1 MKENFQFTK
10 VHLFLIALLFYFAYV
25 ILMWKWGHQ
34 GDMTFWLD
42 WSNLISEKGFT
53 SIYDDGRVNYFP
65 AYLYFLKFHTWI
77 QGNPTDVQDNLYTIK
92 YYTFVFDIL
101 GAFAAIWFIKDINK
115 KIYCFLLMML
125 NVAYIYN
132 TALWGQVDAI
142 FSFWGFLAIILA
154 LEKRPVLS
162 VVSLLLA
169 LNFKL
174 QAVVFIPVIGLL
186 LLPQY
191 LENYKRFLYA
201 IVSIILLQV
210 LIISPFLF
218 SGKINQ
224 VLDVLNS
231 LVGFYPSPS
240 LGAFNIW
247 FLLMPNVDVEGM
259 LLLSDEA
266 IFGFLTLKQWGLLM
280 FVIAVIISLLPFIKA
295 YNEKYRMKK
304 DFYIPL
310 KQVFLSMALIALS
323 FYFFN
328 TQMHERYAHPVLLSL
343 ATYSIL
349 SWNWKPMILFSIAYG
364 MNLERINWY
373 LHLHHETYLHHWILG
388 EKLIASIYLI
398 TLVYMF
404 YLLIKEIKTS
414 KSQNKVE

>member
-1 MKENFQFTK
+1 MKENFQFRK
-10 VHLFLIALLFYFAYV
+10 VHLFLIAMLFYFAYV

-42 WSNLISEKGFT
+42 WSNLISEKGLT

-77 QGNPTDVQDNLYTIK
+77 QGNPTDIQDNLYTLK
-92 YYTFVFDIL
+92 YYTLVFDVF
-101 GAFAAIWFIKDINK
+101 GALAAIWFVKDMNK
-115 KIYCFLLMML
+115 KVFCFLLMML
-125 NVAYIYN
+125 NVAYFYN
-132 TALWGQVDAI
+132 TAIWGQVDAI
-142 FSFWGFLAIILA
+142 FSFWGFFAIILA

-162 VVSLLLA
+162 VLSLLMA

-174 QAVVFIPVIGLL
+174 QAVVFIPVLGLL

-191 LENYKRFLYA
+191 LEKYKRFFYT
-201 IVSIILLQV
+201 IGSIIILQG
-210 LIISPFLF
+210 LIISPFLL
-218 SGKINQ
+218 SGKISQ
-224 VLDVLNS
+224 VLGVLTS
-231 LVGFYPSPS
+231 LVGFYPNPS
-240 LGAFNIW
+240 LGAFNVW

-259 LLLSDEA
+259 FNLTDQ
-266 IFGFLTLKQWGLLM
+266 IVFGFFTLKQWGLLM
-280 FVIAVIISLLPFIKA
+280 FVVAVCISLLPFIKA
-295 YNEKYRMKK
+295 YKNKYLKK
-304 DFYIPL
+304 MEFHIPRE
-310 KQVFLSMALIALS
+310 QVFLSMALIALS

-373 LHLHHETYLHHWILG
+373 LHLHNETYLHHWFLG
-388 EKLIASIYLI
+388 EKFIASIYLV

-404 YLLIKEIKTS
+404 YLLLKREPAQSLKE
-414 KSQNKVE
+414 